1 MSCGAAAG
9 LLCDPCRGSLPFFT
23 GPRCSRCGGP
33 TAWPVERC
41 LDCAGRRLAFESARS
56 VAAYRGPARDLVR
69 GWKEHGLRRAASFVG
84 DLIAA
89 RLTPPVA
96 DAVTWVPPDRLRLLE
111 RGHHPA
117 HSLARELARRWELP
131 EADLLDR
138 VGSGARQTGLGL
150 AERRRNVRGVF
161 VPRAE
166 SPTRVL
172 LVDDVYTTG
181 STASAA
187 AAALRLG
194 GAGTVHV
201 VTFART
207 VR

>member
-1 MSCGAAAG
+1 
-9 LLCDPCRGSLPFFT
+9 LT

-41 LDCAGRRLAFESARS
+41 LDCAARRLAFASAQS

-69 GWKEHGLRRAASFVG
+69 GWKEHGLRRAAALVAE
-84 DLIAA
+84 LIAA
-89 RLTPPVA
+89 RLTPPAA
-96 DAVTWVPPDRLRLLE
+96 DAVTWVPPDRIRLLE

-117 HSLARELARRWELP
+117 HGLARELAGRWELP
-131 EADLLDR
+131 SAELLDR
-138 VGSGARQTGLGL
+138 VGSAPRQTGLGS
-150 AERRRNVRGVF
+150 AERRRNVRGAF

-166 SPTRVL
+166 SPQRVL

-181 STASAA
+181 STVSAA

-194 GAGTVHV
+194 GARTVHV

>member
-1 MSCGAAAG
+1 
-9 LLCDPCRGSLPFFT
+9 
-23 GPRCSRCGGP
+23 
-33 TAWPVERC
+33 VERC
-41 LDCAGRRLAFESARS
+41 LDCAGRRLAFASAQS

-69 GWKEHGLRRAASFVG
+69 AWKEHGLRRAAALVG
-84 DLIAA
+84 DLIVA
-89 RLTPPVA
+89 RVAPPVA

-117 HSLARELARRWELP
+117 HGLARALARRWELP
-131 EADLLDR
+131 GAELLDR
-138 VGSGARQTGLGL
+138 VGSAPRQTGLGL
-150 AERRRNVRGVF
+150 AERRRNVRGAF

-166 SPTRVL
+166 SPARVL

-181 STASAA
+181 STVSAA

-194 GAGTVHV
+194 GARTVHV